1 MGIRQSLVLV
11 AQSDCSQT
19 WAHILDLT
27 RLSVREPKAMDR
39 GVVIPTNNYKE
50 NVCIPLGTRFCGL
63 KCLIVMALCK
73 YRELL
78 SQITCVP

>member
-1 MGIRQSLVLV
+1 MSRWGRLGIKQSLVLV

-50 NVCIPLGTRFCGL
+50 NVCIHSALALWFKVFDCDGTL
-63 KCLIVMALCK
+63 
-73 YRELL
+73 
-78 SQITCVP
+78 QI